1 MTLEMDIRRLQQNLN
16 EESNYKVQIEGLPT
30 MYITGS
36 GPSQVKAGLRKI
48 VKKPDM
54 IRSIERVTKAEVK
67 KAFRLKAMDKEE
79 DNGDE

>member
-1 MTLEMDIRRLQQNLN
+1 MTLEMDIRRLHQNLD
-16 EESNYKVQIEGLPT
+16 EEAHYKVEIEGLPT

-48 VKKPDM
+48 IKKPDM
-54 IRSIERVTKAEVK
+54 ITSIQRVTKGEVK